1 MEKGCGDIMADHSI
15 SHAKSILLEHLPSYA
30 ANVSEDDLENFA
42 ENNCKFSSDYVVDS
56 EYLNPYRSPDLWGC
70 EMICNHDLKE
80 DEYSYDIVTV
90 LHSSGGF
97 YIGTDSGCSC
107 PSPFENYRSLSQF
120 TGPLSAEQCAEE
132 YTSLWFRAIG
142 SSGDSSY
149 YNASDYLLGARRIFQ
164 MSSDESDIAGDG
176 SHDSSSKDDSVDSE
190 SDCGGSPAIDML
202 ASMSDQSIRISPQDL
217 RELMKTGVFPAS
229 YCPSDDRVTRFAF
242 PRLFGY
248 TPVCSRAFGIDG
260 EAYRLISVISD
271 DDGFYIEMSHIHDG
285 SCEAED
291 AGPIDADQCIA
302 LYASACSVSGYAV
315 SGEFRF
321 CEAAGYIDDIKR
333 IRKEDDH
340 GDSIYL

>member
-1 MEKGCGDIMADHSI
+1 MTDHSMF
-15 SHAKSILLEHLPSYA
+15 HAKGILLEHLPSYVT
-30 ANVSEDDLENFA
+30 NVSEDDLKNFV
-42 ENNCKFSSDYVVDS
+42 ENNCRFSSDHVVDS

-70 EMICNHDLKE
+70 EMICNHDLEE
-80 DEYSYDIVTV
+80 DEYSYDIVAV
-90 LHSSGGF
+90 LHSSDGF

-142 SSGDSSY
+142 NSGDNSY
-149 YNASDYLLGARRIFQ
+149 YNASDYLLDVRRILQ
-164 MSSDESDIAGDG
+164 MPSDESGIAGDS

-190 SDCGGSPAIDML
+190 SDYGRSSAIDML
-202 ASMSDQSIRISPQDL
+202 ASLSDQSIRISPQDL
-217 RELMKTGVFPAS
+217 RELMRTGVFPVS
-229 YCPSDDRVTRFAF
+229 YQPSDDRVTRFTF

-248 TPVCSRAFGIDG
+248 TPVCSRVFGIDG
-260 EAYRLISVISD
+260 DTYRFISVISC

-285 SCEAED
+285 SRDSED
-291 AGPIDADQCIA
+291 VGPIDADQCIA
-302 LYASACSVSGYAV
+302 LYTSACSVSGYAV

-321 CEAAGYIDDIKR
+321 CEAVGYIDDIKR